1 MCVSNYQIDFNTIP
15 TSGRRQTMP
24 VCHFS
29 QAEQT
34 VTDNEIDQFLAKI
47 ITERS
52 RLKEGEVIS
61 LIFVRPKMDSG
72 KYCIIF
78 NLKTLNESV
87 TYRKFRMDTLDSA
100 IKLEAVSCH
109 QQICVMLITPYLYLR
124 NIGNI

>member
-34 VTDNEIDQFLAKI
+34 VTDNEIDQFLAKT
-47 ITERS
+47 ITELS

-72 KYCIIF
+72 KYCINF

-100 IKLEAVSCH
+100 IKLQAVSCH
-109 QQICVMLITPYLYLR
+109 Q
-124 NIGNI
+124 